1 MRMRACRD
9 RRRGAGARPYGVIAL
24 VGLLAIVFLH
34 GCARLGPTSEPD
46 VDWQSMESIKT
57 VMRDGQRATSDMRI
71 ELSDR
76 RKELADA
83 NIARAQL
90 EGMLRE
96 TERRL
101 AEARRI
107 IELQRE
113 ELTAARV
120 ARDRLEQ
127 AGAQLHSRLRR
138 LEKQLTKARRHEEK
152 TAEIVPSSFPTA
164 EFPTAASI
172 SPAAQPVMVA
182 ETMTGAPPVATEGDQ
197 ITEDA
202 ARIIVV
208 REGETLWRLAKRHR
222 VDLEELRRMNGLSD
236 DRIIAGW
243 TLRVPISSR
252 VTGIHASGFRRLGR

>member
-1 MRMRACRD
+1 MKLCRG
-9 RRRGAGARPYGVIAL
+9 RRRGAEAQLSRAVVLFAL
-24 VGLLAIVFLH
+24 LLVVFLS
-34 GCARLGPTSEPD
+34 GCARLGPMSEPD
-46 VDWQSMESIKT
+46 VDWQSMESIRT
-57 VMRDGQRATSDMRI
+57 AMRDGQRAASDMRI

-76 RKELADA
+76 RKELADS

-127 AGAQLHSRLRR
+127 TGEQLHSRLRR
-138 LEKQLTKARRHEEK
+138 LEKQLAKARRHDEK
-152 TAEIVPSSFPTA
+152 TAEVMPSSFPT
-164 EFPTAASI
+164 ESPSAAYI
-172 SPAAQPVMVA
+172 SPVAQSVMVA
-182 ETMTGAPPVATEGDQ
+182 EAVTGTPAIATDVDPS
-197 ITEDA
+197 TEDA
-202 ARIIVV
+202 SRIIVV

-222 VDLEELRRMNGLSD
+222 VDLEELRRMNGLTD

-243 TLRVPISSR
+243 TLRVPVSSHI
-252 VTGIHASGFRRLGR
+252 TGNHASGFRRLGR